1 MGNRYVVSRDA
12 VTPTGGNDVLTI
24 VPASG
29 RRVRPVQISVAGAG
43 TTSAA
48 QRLFLVRSTG
58 GTTGGGAITPNDGNY
73 TDQPAAASTVNTTWS
88 AQPTVETNG
97 IHLGFNA
104 LGGAMVYNVPPG
116 LMEARDAERISLRAL
131 SGPTYQSLSVTVV
144 FEED

>member
-1 MGNRYVVSRDA
+1 MGNRYTVSRDA
-12 VTPTGGNDVLTI
+12 VTPTGGNDVLTF

-29 RRVRPVQISVAGAG
+29 RRIRPVQISIAGAG

-88 AQPTVETNG
+88 VQPTVETNG

-116 LMEARDAERISLRAL
+116 LLEARDTERISLRAL
-131 SGPTYQSLSVTVV
+131 SGPTYQAVSVTVV
-144 FEED
+144 YEED